1 MKKILFLV
9 GNLSNTGG
17 TERVTTLIANELAR
31 KGFDVSILSLI
42 DGMKPS
48 FILYDKISYF
58 SLYSEKISFKKNF
71 INAVLKIRKFVKQ
84 KNISTIIVVD
94 SISCIFTIPALFG
107 LDIKHICWEHFNFN
121 NNNGTNLRNYGR
133 IFAAKF
139 CDDIV
144 TLTSRDVELWEN
156 GIKNIKAKIV
166 AIPNPS
172 PYSVSHQHSQ
182 KKEKIVLAV
191 GRLTKVKGFD
201 LLLEAWSLVCNVNK
215 NWCLNIVGGGEEE
228 DSLKELANSLNIT
241 DRVNFIGPSKEV
253 ERYYKESS
261 FYCLSSRN
269 EGFPMVLLEAQSF
282 GLPIVSF
289 DCDTGPSEVIEH
301 NHNGFLVEH
310 MNVQKLAENM
320 LTMIDLESEKYER
333 MVQSSIILSERF
345 TIDKIILKWIDIIN
359 D

>member
-17 TERVTTLIANELAR
+17 TERVTTLIANELAK
-31 KGFDVSILSLI
+31 KGFDVSILSLV

-48 FILYDKISYF
+48 FLLYDRVSYF
-58 SLYSEKISFKKNF
+58 SLYPEKISFKKNF
-71 INAVLKIRKFVKQ
+71 IDAVLKIRKFVKQ
-84 KNISTIIVVD
+84 KGISTLIVVD

-107 LDIKHICWEHFNFN
+107 LNIKHICWEHFNFN
-121 NNNGTNLRNYGR
+121 NNNGTVLRNYGR
-133 IFAAKF
+133 FFAAKF

-144 TLTSRDVELWEN
+144 TLTSRDVELWKN
-156 GIKNIKAKIV
+156 GIKNIKAKIF
-166 AIPNPS
+166 AISNPS
-172 PYSVSHQHSQ
+172 PYSVSHQYSH
-182 KKEKIVLAV
+182 KKEKSVLAV

-253 ERYYKESS
+253 DRYYKESS

-289 DCDTGPSEVIEH
+289 DCDTGPNEIVEH
-301 NHNGFLVEH
+301 NKNGLLVER
-310 MNVQKLAENM
+310 MNVQELAKNM
-320 LTMIDLESEKYER
+320 LTMIELEPEKYES
-333 MVQSSIILSERF
+333 MVQSSIMLSERF

-359 D
+359 N